1 MSPTSKKIISLVTP
15 YLTNFTPKRKFGATK
30 FFINLNDIP
39 TIKSMNSQKPAVK
52 VKPLQLN
59 DLILPKFIKLNEEKR
74 AKSVQSE
81 KRI

>member
-39 TIKSMNSQKPAVK
+39 IMNSQKPAVK
-52 VKPLQLN
+52 VKPLHLN

>member
-39 TIKSMNSQKPAVK
+39 IMNSQKPAVK